1 MEGLVIGRIIILL
14 IMQEIINYIYT
25 EKEGGKMFFDNLV
38 SMLQKQSLS
47 SYMMEIVNEMK
58 KNP

>member
-1 MEGLVIGRIIILL
+1 
-14 IMQEIINYIYT
+14 MQEIINYIYT